1 MKWYIVKTVTGKEKK
16 SKEYLDIEI
25 ERLNMSSYIGQVIV
39 PMERV
44 IQIKDGKKIVKEKS
58 LLPGCIMVQT
68 NLEGEVKHLI
78 KSIPNVMGFL
88 GLEKG
93 GDPSPLRESEVNRIL
108 GHADDS
114 IDLEDQA
121 TIDFQVGES
130 VTVTDGPFNK
140 FDGIIEEVNEEK
152 KKLKIM
158 IKIFGRKTP
167 VELNYMQVDKQ

>member
-25 ERLNMSSYIGQVIV
+25 ERLKMSNYIAQVLV
-39 PMERV
+39 PTERV
-44 IQIKDGKKIVKEKS
+44 VQIRDGKKIIKEKP
-58 LLPGCIMVQT
+58 LMPGHIMVET
-68 NLEGEVKHLI
+68 NLQGEVKHLI

-88 GLEKG
+88 SYEKG
-93 GDPSPLRESEVNRIL
+93 GDPAALRETEVNRIL

-114 IDLEDQA
+114 IDLEDQ
-121 TIDFQVGES
+121 ISVDFRVGEN

-140 FDGIIEEVNEEK
+140 FDGVIEEVNEEK

-167 VELNYMQVDKQ
+167 VELNYMQVEKQ

>member
-25 ERLNMSSYIGQVIV
+25 ERLKMSNYIAQVLV
-39 PMERV
+39 PTERV
-44 IQIKDGKKIVKEKS
+44 IQIRDGKKIIKEKS
-58 LLPGCIMVQT
+58 LMPGHIMVQT
-68 NLEGEVKHLI
+68 TLEGEVKHLI

-88 GLEKG
+88 SMEKG

-114 IDLEDQA
+114 IDLEDQIS
-121 TIDFQVGES
+121 IDFKVGEN

-140 FDGIIEEVNEEK
+140 FDGVIEEVNEEK

-167 VELNYMQVDKQ
+167 VELNYMQVEKQ